1 MNSKIFSVKVRL
13 EVIKMAYEAKAAHI
27 ASALSIVDILSV
39 LYNDF
44 LVYDYKN
51 SNLIGRDRFILSK
64 GHACS
69 ALYAV
74 LGLKKFFDKKLLS
87 LYSKDDSDFM
97 AHISHKVPG
106 VEFSTGSLG
115 HGLPFGV
122 GIAQALKLKKIKS
135 KVYVLIGDGELAEG
149 SNFESLLF
157 AAHNNLDN
165 LVLIVDNNNLQS
177 LTTVDK
183 TLNLFPYDKKF
194 ESFNWEY
201 FECNGNSIN
210 SLQKIFKKIL
220 KSKNMK
226 PKVVVAK
233 TIKGK
238 GVSFME
244 NKVEWHYK
252 PPNFEQFEKAIKE
265 VKDA

>member
-1 MNSKIFSVKVRL
+1 
-13 EVIKMAYEAKAAHI
+13 MAYEAKSSHI
-27 ASALSIVDILSV
+27 GSALSIVDILSV
-39 LYNDF
+39 LYNEF
-44 LVYDYKN
+44 LKFDN
-51 SNLIGRDRFILSK
+51 NNPNIIERDRFILSK

-74 LGLKKFFDKKLLS
+74 LGLKKFFDKKLLK
-87 LYSKDDSDFM
+87 LYSKDNSDFM
-97 AHISHKVPG
+97 AHVSHKVPG

-122 GIAQALKLKKIKS
+122 GVAQALKIKNIKS

-157 AAHNNLDN
+157 AAHNNLNN
-165 LVLIVDNNNLQS
+165 LILIIDSNNLQS
-177 LTTVDK
+177 LTTVEK
-183 TLNLFPYDKKF
+183 TLDLMPYDKKF

-201 FECNGNSIN
+201 YECNGNSI
-210 SLQKIFKKIL
+210 SALQSTFKKIT
-220 KSKNMK
+220 KSNSQK
-226 PKVVVAK
+226 PKVIVAK

-252 PPNFEQFEKAIKE
+252 SPDHEQFKQAIQE

>member
-1 MNSKIFSVKVRL
+1 
-13 EVIKMAYEAKAAHI
+13 
-27 ASALSIVDILSV
+27 
-39 LYNDF
+39 
-44 LVYDYKN
+44 
-51 SNLIGRDRFILSK
+51 
-64 GHACS
+64 
-69 ALYAV
+69 
-74 LGLKKFFDKKLLS
+74 
-87 LYSKDDSDFM
+87 M
-97 AHISHKVPG
+97 AHVSHKVPG

-115 HGLPFGV
+115 HGLPFGT
-122 GIAQALKLKKIKS
+122 GIAHGLKLKKIQS

-157 AAHNNLDN
+157 AAHNKLDN
-165 LVLIVDNNNLQS
+165 LILIVDNNNLQS

-183 TLNLFPYDKKF
+183 TLNLNPYDKKF

-201 FECNGNSIN
+201 FECDGNSIN
-210 SLQKIFKKIL
+210 SLQKTFKKISE
-220 KSKNMK
+220 SKNKK

-252 PPNFEQFEKAIKE
+252 SPNLKQFDKAIKE